1 MCKEKG
7 VIYGILY
14 HLSKRYTECLF
25 SNKGE
30 SRGYPGA
37 GSIQDV
43 SLQRGG
49 ECPIQGGGRLGRCFL
64 RNRALILYCEYGS
77 TSLLAA
83 RQLGKEGYEVY
94 TVIGGA
100 KAMQEYFS
108 N

>member
-25 SNKGE
+25 SKKGE
-30 SRGYPGA
+30 SRGYTGA

-49 ECPIQGGGRLGRCFL
+49 ECPIQGGGRLG
-64 RNRALILYCEYGS
+64 ALFFEKPGPDFIL
-77 TSLLAA
+77 
-83 RQLGKEGYEVY
+83 
-94 TVIGGA
+94 
-100 KAMQEYFS
+100 
-108 N
+108 